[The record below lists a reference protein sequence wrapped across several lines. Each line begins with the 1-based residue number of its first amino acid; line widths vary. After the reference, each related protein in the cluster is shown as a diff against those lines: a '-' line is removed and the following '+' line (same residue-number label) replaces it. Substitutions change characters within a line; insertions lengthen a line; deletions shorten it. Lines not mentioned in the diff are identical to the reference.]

1 MNIAP
6 PRAIV
11 HRLFNHP
18 EAVAGMAFFPSP
30 RGACCFASGRFCPEL
45 KHGSGQLRKRES
57 RLFAAEYRSAPECI
71 PGGHVR
77 TQATTQKSAMK
88 LKNAFAVF
96 IPFFAI
102 GLAFAQ
108 DLGPQ
113 IRKLE
118 DGVYVYVGKNFNSNC
133 GIVLTREGVVLID
146 SGHNPTDSRAILE
159 AVRKLTPLAVR
170 FLIDT
175 EPHPDHTTGHFVFSP
190 PATIIAAE
198 GAGDSMRSRERG
210 DPERIQKLAAASP
223 EMRAALEGYRFV
235 APQVEYQQK
244 MTLRVGERTF
254 ELMYLKGVHSESD
267 TAVWLPR
274 ERVLFSAAGIVVD
287 QINNL
292 RPIVSIPD
300 ILASAKTM
308 KSLNPVHV
316 VPGHGAP
323 GTVKIFEDSEKYY
336 ALLLERVGRLAKEGK
351 SLDQIKKE
359 VRMPEYEN
367 WAAQERF
374 STNVEAAYRAVKG
387 G

>member
-1 MNIAP
+1 
-6 PRAIV
+6 
-11 HRLFNHP
+11 
-18 EAVAGMAFFPSP
+18 
-30 RGACCFASGRFCPEL
+30 
-45 KHGSGQLRKRES
+45 
-57 RLFAAEYRSAPECI
+57 
-71 PGGHVR
+71 
-77 TQATTQKSAMK
+77 MK
-88 LKNAFAVF
+88 LKSTLAFFVSFFAVG
-96 IPFFAI
+96 FAP
-102 GLAFAQ
+102 AQ

-133 GIVLTREGVVLID
+133 GIVLTKEGVVLID

-159 AVRKLTPLAVR
+159 AVKKLTPLPIR

-190 PATIIAAE
+190 PTAIIAAE

-210 DPERIQKLAAASP
+210 EPDRIQKLAATSP
-223 EMRAALEGYRFV
+223 EMRVALEGYRFV
-235 APQVEYQQK
+235 TPDIEYHQK
-244 MTLRVGERTF
+244 MTLKVGERTF
-254 ELMYLKGVHSESD
+254 ELMHLKGVHSESD
-267 TAVWLPR
+267 TAVWLPK
-274 ERVLFSAAGIVVD
+274 ERVLFSAAGIIVN

-300 ILASAKTM
+300 VLAAAKTM

-316 VPGHGAP
+316 VPGHGIP
-323 GTVKIFEDSEKYY
+323 GAVKIFEDSEKYY
-336 ALLLERVGRLAKEGK
+336 ALLLERVGRLAREGK

-359 VRMPEYEN
+359 VRMPEYEH

-374 STNVEAAYRAVKG
+374 PTNVEAAYRAVKG

>member
-1 MNIAP
+1 
-6 PRAIV
+6 
-11 HRLFNHP
+11 
-18 EAVAGMAFFPSP
+18 
-30 RGACCFASGRFCPEL
+30 
-45 KHGSGQLRKRES
+45 
-57 RLFAAEYRSAPECI
+57 
-71 PGGHVR
+71 
-77 TQATTQKSAMK
+77 MK
-88 LKNAFAVF
+88 LKNAFAFF
-96 IPFFAI
+96 IPFFI
-102 GLAFAQ
+102 VGFAFAQ

-118 DGVYVYVGKNFNSNC
+118 DGIYVYVGKSFNSNC
-133 GIVLTREGVVLID
+133 GIVLTKEGVVLID

-159 AVRKLTPLAVR
+159 AVRKLTPLPVR

-190 PATIIAAE
+190 PAAIVAAE
-198 GAGDSMRSRERG
+198 GAADSMRSRERG

-223 EMRAALEGYRFV
+223 EMHVALEGYRFIT
-235 APQVEYQQK
+235 PNVEYHQK
-244 MTLRVGERTF
+244 MALRVGERTF

-267 TAVWLPR
+267 TAVWLPK
-274 ERVLFSAAGIVVD
+274 ERVLFSAAGMVVN

-300 ILASAKTM
+300 ILAAARMM
-308 KSLNPVHV
+308 KSLNPLHV
-316 VPGHGAP
+316 VPGHGMP

-351 SLDQIKKE
+351 SLDEIKKE

-374 STNVEAAYRAVKG
+374 PTNVEAAYRAVKG